1 MQATRTTRIITGLA
15 ALAASTAGAA
25 CAGDDDASANA
36 SNVASVATTPTVPTS
51 QPAPIDTIPDGRYER
66 VIRRTDAVRLGV
78 DPTVAAEAFGDEYH
92 VAFEVEGAR
101 WRQLGGM
108 SPDLLEVGDEG
119 TSVYDG
125 EGNLVT
131 TSESVGCPG
140 CTATI
145 GWTFDGDTLVLTAP
159 PDIDDPITLM
169 IIDGRFTRAS
179 SAAEAVTMTGFLDF
193 VPPQVIGFLDAVAS
207 AEEPVDITAD
217 MSIGYQLSEAE
228 LLDAIAA
235 GEVDMGFVGARA
247 FPRFDALLAPF
258 LVDNYEL
265 QQAVFDAGIP
275 QQMLSDLGMDGVV
288 GIAAMPGPFRKI
300 MGVDR
305 TIDQAGDLAGALVNT
320 DDTQL
325 AKATFDA
332 LGASA
337 VPGGAID
344 DVNAFAI
351 QLQAI
356 PGNGYEDDAV
366 SVTANLN
373 MWPRPLVIV
382 MNADTYDALSPT
394 QRATLSDAA
403 AAAAD
408 AAITASKGEDEE
420 ALQSICASPMH
431 IIQMPDAELDALV
444 ALVEP
449 VYGDL
454 RQDPV
459 VAGDLDVIESLK
471 DSGTA
476 TPDTFTC
483 E

>member
-1 MQATRTTRIITGLA
+1 
-15 ALAASTAGAA
+15 
-25 CAGDDDASANA
+25 
-36 SNVASVATTPTVPTS
+36 
-51 QPAPIDTIPDGRYER
+51 
-66 VIRRTDAVRLGV
+66 
-78 DPTVAAEAFGDEYH
+78 
-92 VAFEVEGAR
+92 
-101 WRQLGGM
+101 
-108 SPDLLEVGDEG
+108 
-119 TSVYDG
+119 
-125 EGNLVT
+125 
-131 TSESVGCPG
+131 
-140 CTATI
+140 
-145 GWTFDGDTLVLTAP
+145 
-159 PDIDDPITLM
+159 
-169 IIDGRFTRAS
+169 
-179 SAAEAVTMTGFLDF
+179 
-193 VPPQVIGFLDAVAS
+193 
-207 AEEPVDITAD
+207 
-217 MSIGYQLSEAE
+217 
-228 LLDAIAA
+228 
-235 GEVDMGFVGARA
+235 
-247 FPRFDALLAPF
+247 
-258 LVDNYEL
+258 
-265 QQAVFDAGIP
+265 
-275 QQMLSDLGMDGVV
+275 
-288 GIAAMPGPFRKI
+288 
-300 MGVDR
+300 
-305 TIDQAGDLAGALVNT
+305 VNT